1 MSFSLRETVAE
12 GRMRGGGY
20 HLAVRP
26 LILSFSPRGEGTRC
40 RLLLVVQSEKV
51 CPGEV
56 GRGSGRERTTMTSVN
71 HFTL

>member
-40 RLLLVVQSEKV
+40 RLLLVVKSEKV
-51 CPGEV
+51 CLAP
-56 GRGSGRERTTMTSVN
+56 R
-71 HFTL
+71 